1 MANIYTKGGDQ
12 GQTSLIGGSR
22 VDKSNLRVECY
33 GTIDELTSFLG
44 MAYAFSESIFVKTWI
59 RKIQKTLFCYA
70 AELAADPVGLEKLEG
85 SLVSGK
91 QIAEL
96 ENMIDVCT
104 AVNGLQTEF
113 VIPGDNRSSAILH
126 VSRTVARRAER
137 HIVRLRGELLLREP
151 VICYINRLSDAIYA
165 LARLEESFQQMKT
178 EDAVMID
185 ETLVELMESGNG
197 IFGYLGMILKATG

>member
-22 VDKSNLRVECY
+22 VDKGSLRVECY

-44 MAYAFSESIFVKTWI
+44 MAYAFSESVFVKNWI
-59 RKIQKTLFCYA
+59 RKIQKTLFSYA
-70 AELAADPVGLEKLEG
+70 AELAADPAGLKKLEG
-85 SLVSGK
+85 SLVSEK

-113 VIPGDNRSSAILH
+113 VIPGGNRPSAILH
-126 VSRTVARRAER
+126 AARTVARRAER
-137 HIVRLRGELLLREP
+137 HIVRLREEIPLRRT

-165 LARLEESFQQMKT
+165 LARLEESFQQMET
-178 EDAVMID
+178 EDAGMID

-197 IFGYLGMILKATG
+197 IFGFLGMILGAAR